1 MSNVRR
7 QNSIFLDT
15 TVGTMITGISL
26 KTYFSIQHVQA
37 AAYFSRRTS
46 RLERRT
52 SSGPNSDAM
61 RVASRGYVS
70 TTLFTTVA
78 FLEALANEL
87 YADAEMPDGG
97 NLKDLDPSIRRLIA
111 EIGSVESVE
120 KSPVMSKFDLMLR
133 AANREPLDKGSSPSQ
148 DVATMIRLR
157 NELVHYKAAWFDVGT
172 EGQVRP
178 GSLLD
183 SKLNQQIRG
192 KFNYRAGSAGG
203 LESDSWMG
211 CGCTQWAV
219 VSTIAYADAVFA
231 RLGVRPIFDHV
242 RQFLSV
248 Q

>member
-1 MSNVRR
+1 
-7 QNSIFLDT
+7 
-15 TVGTMITGISL
+15 MITGISL

-37 AAYFSRRTS
+37 AAYFSRRTT
-46 RLERRT
+46 RIERRK
-52 SSGPNSDAM
+52 SPDLDNAL
-61 RVASRGYVS
+61 RVASRGYVA
-70 TTLFTTVA
+70 TTLFTAVA

-97 NLKDLDPSIRRLIA
+97 HLKSLDPNFRRLIA

-172 EGQVRP
+172 EGYVRP
-178 GSLLD
+178 GSLMD
-183 SKLNQQIRG
+183 SKLSQQISG
-192 KFNYRAGSAGG
+192 KFKFRTGSTGG
-203 LESDSWMG
+203 LEADSWMG

-219 VSTIAYADAVFA
+219 TSTVSYADAVFQ
-231 RLGVRPIFDHV
+231 RLGVPPIYNHV
-242 RQFLSV
+242 RQCLSAE
-248 Q
+248 